1 MVRIIGPSKEVMFT
15 QDQLMLRVHAIRGAI
30 TPILWENP
38 GYRPM
43 DQEITSYIFNIS
55 QLDMVSR
62 GFHG

>member
-43 DQEITSYIFNIS
+43 DQEITLYIFNIS
-55 QLDMVSR
+55 
-62 GFHG
+62 